1 MSRPADPATDARH
14 MARALALAARG
25 LNTTSPNPRVGCV
38 LVAPDGEVIG
48 EGWHERAGEPHAE
61 VHALRA
67 AGGRAR
73 GATAYVTLEPCSHHG
88 RTPPCADA
96 LIEAGVARVVAAM
109 ADPNPQ
115 VAGRGLARLRAAG
128 IAVECGLLE
137 AEAQAL
143 NAGFVRRMTRARP
156 WLRLKLAAS
165 LDARTALASGES
177 QWITGEAAR
186 TDVQRLRARAC
197 AVLTGSGTVLAD
209 DPGLDVRL
217 PGTQRQPLRVVLDTE
232 LRTPLAAR
240 LIGRPGRTLIVCG
253 PQAGVAE
260 AAALTAYGVD
270 IERVPVRG
278 GGLDLDAVLASLAA
292 RGCNEVHAECGAR
305 LAGALLAAG
314 RVDELVV
321 YLAPLL
327 LGDAARGLARL
338 PGLERMEQRLE
349 FDWTDVR
356 SVGRDLRLTLA
367 PRGPSA
373 PAVS

>member
-1 MSRPADPATDARH
+1 

-186 TDVQRLRARAC
+186 ADVQRLRARAC

-217 PGTQRQPLRVVLDTE
+217 PGTQRQPLRVVLDTG

-260 AAALTAYGVD
+260 AAALAAYGVD
-270 IERVPVRG
+270 IERVPVQG

-367 PRGPSA
+367 PRGPAA

>member
-1 MSRPADPATDARH
+1 

-67 AGGRAR
+67 AGARAR